1 MYLLIRIVCTILFV
15 ICFLFSREAWLSQPY
30 DEERYITYLPHS
42 GLHNQRIALIN
53 AMLLSKA
60 LNRTLLMPE
69 INIGKAIVWRPFS
82 SLSQQ
87 LDKCI
92 LDNSLLECENQY
104 RNYKPMPIEDI
115 FDISAAKKLGIKTEQ
130 RMDMRKNY
138 VQRHYKNRNPFY
150 QNHYFFNLHHKQL
163 IYKIHDPDR
172 YAYRIHD
179 INTTTAEDDS
189 DNQKYT
195 SHIQIDLLRERK
207 ENYIEFGSLFSNS
220 RLALHQPDF
229 IWAKEYLHR
238 EIGTDHPLVN
248 KYSQQVIDR
257 LGGKNQFISVH
268 IRQGDGFFKKIAADT
283 MREIETM
290 LKKTTMMIH
299 NNHTLND
306 TLAFKLALSKEKNRL
321 QGCLALRDKHIPELS
336 VIFMATDAEHPRHQM
351 KSLFDRYPCTFTL
364 LDFPD
369 IIHKDV
375 DLFFP
380 MMDAEIASR
389 ASVFIGTPRSTY
401 SSYVKY
407 RQEFHQQQLD
417 F

>member
-1 MYLLIRIVCTILFV
+1 N
-15 ICFLFSREAWLSQPY
+15 
-30 DEERYITYLPHS
+30 EERYITYLPHS

-87 LDKCI
+87 MDKCI
-92 LDNSLLECENQY
+92 LDNTHAECENQY
-104 RNYKPMPIEDI
+104 KNYKPMLIEDI

-138 VQRHYKNRNPFY
+138 VQRHHKNRNPFY
-150 QNHYFFNLHHKQL
+150 HNHYFFNHHHQSQL
-163 IYKIHDPDR
+163 VYKIHDSDR

-179 INTTTAEDDS
+179 NNATTTQDNT

-195 SHIQIDLLRERK
+195 AHIQLESLFERK
-207 ENYIEFGSLFSNS
+207 ESYIEFGSLFSNS
-220 RLALHQPDF
+220 RLALHQPEF

-248 KYSQQVIDR
+248 KHSQQVIDR
-257 LGGKNQFISVH
+257 LGGQNQFISVH

-283 MREIETM
+283 MRGIEAILM
-290 LKKTTMMIH
+290 KTIMMIH
-299 NNHTLND
+299 NDHTHND
-306 TLAFKLALSKEKNRL
+306 TLAFKSALYNEKDRL

-336 VIFMATDAEHPRHQM
+336 VIFMATDAENPRHQM

-369 IIHKDV
+369 IANNGM

-389 ASVFIGTPRSTY
+389 ASIFIGTPRSTY

-407 RQEFHQQQLD
+407 R
-417 F
+417 